1 MRRALRKEINELVE
15 HNRTIS
21 KARVDMAKEFTE
33 NKQSWIRE
41 MQSQTAQHENAL
53 KKERESTLQ
62 IQKQLDNEKIE
73 CRRVKDAYK
82 SYQKEVQKR
91 LKQSETD
98 MQKVL
103 QHNGTLAEENGRL
116 EARLKVLEE
125 HISAVENALKNE
137 QETNKKKIAVIMQKT
152 AHQIEA
158 VKLRV
163 SSVNRSKSEQ
173 HLKGDNTDNAYIGP
187 RGEVIK
193 AYDAAAAAAHET
205 KMKAEAFHAQQKL
218 DLIQRE
224 TNELLQTQEMLKEE
238 MSLLRQEKIEVDRIE
253 GNEREEF
260 RSEILSLRTKLETT
274 ERERKKL
281 QVAALGMKREVAE
294 ARAMVELKMLETDE
308 HRKTLQVRKNIGKRK
323 TKLARLQ
330 MRSKLFSEMTTIAH
344 CASFQ
349 CAHISEKRY

>member
-1 MRRALRKEINELVE
+1 MSEGG
-15 HNRTIS
+15 S
-21 KARVDMAKEFTE
+21 
-33 NKQSWIRE
+33 
-41 MQSQTAQHENAL
+41 
-53 KKERESTLQ
+53 
-62 IQKQLDNEKIE
+62 EK
-73 CRRVKDAYK
+73 VKTVRNGHA
-82 SYQKEVQKR
+82 
-91 LKQSETD
+91 
-98 MQKVL
+98 KVL

-125 HISAVENALKNE
+125 HISAVENALQNE
-137 QETNKKKIAVIMQKT
+137 QGNKQEKNSRNYAKKT

-253 GNEREEF
+253 GNEGEEF

-308 HRKTLQVRKNIGKRK
+308 HRKTIAGDARILENQRQ
-323 TKLARLQ
+323 KLARLQ
-330 MRSKLFSEMTTIAH
+330 MRSKLFKIGNDNNSPLRFFSMCTALFLKNVI
-344 CASFQ
+344 
-349 CAHISEKRY
+349 EKWRIRLLARALGMFKNNMLRATRDMHS